1 MRTTGKHLLGDFQR
15 RMLALLSILSFTLAL
30 ATTASANA
38 ATATFTNVN
47 AAPVASGTGPAVEV
61 CGQGTPLVQPSSM
74 VLTCAD
80 NGEVAAQLHWTSWTG
95 TRAAA
100 TGVVTWRSC
109 ATQQC
114 LNPRWASTSADV
126 TLADPVQEP
135 AGVLFTVLTLHVTGP
150 TPQGFMR
157 DLAFN
162 EAPSPHPTP
171 TPAPVAGP
179 RAPTAPAAPSGTL
192 GYAQIQG
199 FWVIAGGPTASAGGY
214 TDDEIAAAIT
224 GAESSFL
231 PGIIQQN
238 VDYCG
243 SGANRAGWGLWQI
256 TCGNSVPAFC
266 TDFHQLDPWNNAEA
280 AVAKY
285 KDAGGFTPWSTY
297 TSGAYLSHLQHSTPD
312 ESVTDPGEYVQ
323 VGSTPPGTPSS
334 STAEPGSTCGPA
346 MPGGPGGGSTIAY
359 NGPLTADYHDTF
371 TASATVTGGT
381 VSGGSVTFTLGAAHC
396 TATTNASGVA
406 SCPLTPVDPAG
417 AATLTATLAADST
430 HSAASTSAA
439 FTITHEESTLTYTG
453 TTHLANGAP
462 ATLSGVLK
470 EDGSTPIAGSIV
482 QFALGT
488 GANQQTC
495 TGTTDTS
502 GTASCT
508 IPAVNQPLDGSGT
521 IPVSAT
527 FNGDAFYVASSASA
541 AALLEY
547 YTGRSFGLS
556 ADVNLVLAQ
565 LTIPPTPDTG
575 QVRTAQ
581 ATTTTTPCSVNIS
594 TLLISADALCAD
606 VTTTLAPGTSTTT
619 ATVQNATIGLPGLPA
634 IGISGLTATSVSS
647 CTATHGSA
655 KISLTI
661 AGAPVTVSTAPNS
674 VIGLPGGARLVIN
687 EQTPVPGADYGTTVN
702 AVHLIIPGLL
712 GGPNTTDVI
721 IGSATSDAHNCG

>member
-1 MRTTGKHLLGDFQR
+1 MEFRMRSIGKHLLNNIQR
-15 RMLALLSILSFTLAL
+15 HTVALLSALFFTLAL
-30 ATTASANA
+30 ATPANA
-38 ATATFTNVN
+38 NNAT
-47 AAPVASGTGPAVEV
+47 VADGTDSAVEV
-61 CGQGTPLVQPSSM
+61 CGQGAPLVQPISM

-109 ATQQC
+109 ATLCVQ
-114 LNPRWASTSADV
+114 PHWASTSADI
-126 TLADPVQEP
+126 TLTDPVHEP
-135 AGVLFTVLTLHVTGP
+135 GAGVLFTVLTMHVTGQ

-157 DLAFN
+157 DLTFR
-162 EAPSPHPTP
+162 EAPSSS
-171 TPAPVAGP
+171 PAPVPTQTAVP
-179 RAPTAPAAPSGTL
+179 RATITRAAPSGTL

-199 FWVIAGGPTASAGGY
+199 FWVIAGGPTASVGGY

-243 SGANRAGWGLWQI
+243 SGSNRAGWGLWQI

-280 AVAKY
+280 AVDKY
-285 KDAGGFTPWSTY
+285 KGAGGFTPWSTY
-297 TSGAYLSHLQHSTPD
+297 ASGAYLSHLQHSTPD
-312 ESVTDPGEYVQ
+312 QSVTDPGEYVQ

-334 STAEPGSTCGPA
+334 SVAQPGSTCGPA
-346 MPGGPGGGSTIAY
+346 MPGGPGGGGGSTIAY
-359 NGPLTADYHDTF
+359 NGPLTADYHDAF

-381 VSGGSVTFTLGAAHC
+381 VFSGSVTFTLGAASC

-417 AATLTATLAADST
+417 AATLTATLAADAT
-430 HSAASTSAA
+430 HSTVSTSAT
-439 FTITHEESTLTYTG
+439 FTITHEETTLIYSG
-453 TTHLANGAP
+453 PTHLANGTL

-470 EDGSTPIAGSIV
+470 EDDSAPIADRSV
-482 QFALGT
+482 QIAIGT
-488 GANQQTC
+488 GANQQAC
-495 TGTTDTS
+495 TGTTDTT

-508 IPAVNQPLDGSGT
+508 IPVVNQLLNDTGT
-521 IPVSAT
+521 VPVAVT
-527 FNGDAFYVASSASA
+527 FSDDAFYLASLASA
-541 AALLEY
+541 TVRLEY

-556 ADVNLVLAQ
+556 ANVNLLLAQ
-565 LTIPPTPDTG
+565 LTIPPTPGAG

-581 ATTTTTPCSVNIS
+581 ATTTTTPCTINIS
-594 TLLISADALCAD
+594 TLLISADALCAN

-619 ATVQNATIGLPGLPA
+619 ATVQDATIGLPGLPV
-634 IGISGLTATSVSS
+634 IGISGLTATSIST
-647 CTATHGSA
+647 CTATSGSA
-655 KISLTI
+655 TLALTI
-661 AGAPVTVSTAPNS
+661 AGTPITVPTAPNS
-674 VIGLPGGARLVIN
+674 AIDLPGGARLVIN
-687 EQTPVPGADYGTTVN
+687 EQTAVPGADYGTTVN

-712 GGPNTTDVI
+712 GGPNTADVI
-721 IGSATSDAHNCG
+721 VGSATSDAHNCN